1 MKNYT
6 EKSLKASNGITLIA
20 LVITI
25 IVLLIL
31 AGISISMLSGNN
43 GVLQRATTA
52 KENTERVEIVENAKM
67 DVLSEITE
75 NKGNDITEQQF
86 ISVLNKY
93 FNNEDVPN
101 SLPNDLN
108 TLEMRTKNNKYKIYA
123 SEIYNGTIAK
133 LEPGLYDANNNK
145 IKSFDELVDLRAIN
159 LQSNNAIYGSS
170 HLDQYENGVK
180 LIIDNKVTKL
190 TYGAFSGSTKLQ
202 EVVIGDGVTE
212 ISSGAFQDCTNLK
225 NVIIGKNVKT
235 ISYSAFAN
243 CVSITDLDIPDNVEG
258 NLSRRNRW
266 KLKPI

>member
-1 MKNYT
+1 MKKQNLKSKKTNYKKT
-6 EKSLKASNGITLIA
+6 AGITLIA
-20 LVITI
+20 LVVTI

-31 AGISISMLSGNN
+31 AGISISMLTGNN
-43 GVLQRATTA
+43 GILQKATTA
-52 KENTERVEIVENAKM
+52 KENTERAEIVENAKM
-67 DVLSEITE
+67 DVLSEITK
-75 NKGNDITEQQF
+75 NKGNDITEEQIINIF
-86 ISVLNKY
+86 KKF

-108 TLEMRTKNNKYKIYA
+108 TLEMRTENNRYKILA
-123 SEIYNGTIAK
+123 SEIYNGKIAK
-133 LEPGLYDANNNK
+133 LEPGLYDANSNM

-190 TYGAFSGSTKLQ
+190 TYGAFMGSTKLQ

-225 NVIIGKNVKT
+225 SVIIGKNVKT

-258 NLSRRNRW
+258 NLSRRN
-266 KLKPI
+266 

>member
-1 MKNYT
+1 MYKLRN
-6 EKSLKASNGITLIA
+6 KRNHGITLIA

-31 AGISISMLSGNN
+31 AGISIQMLAGDN
-43 GVLQRATTA
+43 GILQRVTDA
-52 KENTERVEIVENAKM
+52 KTNTERANIIEQARTDILGQIA
-67 DVLSEITE
+67 E
-75 NKGNDITEQQF
+75 NKGKSIIESQF
-86 ISVLNKY
+86 KETLEKY
-93 FNNEDVPN
+93 FTKESIPDKFPDDLSTLKLN
-101 SLPNDLN
+101 SLKGNYEIL
-108 TLEMRTKNNKYKIYA
+108 A
-123 SEIYNGTIAK
+123 SEIYDGKIAK
-133 LEPGLYDANNNK
+133 LEPGLYDANSNL

-170 HLDQYENGVK
+170 HLDQFENGVK

-190 TYGAFSGSTKLQ
+190 TYGAFMGSTKLQ